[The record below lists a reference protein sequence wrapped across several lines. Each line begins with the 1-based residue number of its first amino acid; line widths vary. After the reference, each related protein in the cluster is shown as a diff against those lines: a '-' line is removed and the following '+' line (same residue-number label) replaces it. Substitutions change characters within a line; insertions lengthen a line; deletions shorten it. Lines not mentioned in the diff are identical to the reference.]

1 MLKYSRLLL
10 SRTPWDSLKYI
21 EIPILRHIR
30 FPELRK
36 NLTTKCPEFICNLTP
51 LHKIYI
57 LKLLWKRGEIAPEEQ
72 FLLLSTIFFTCC
84 KVSMLEQGPE
94 FHFEISGY
102 SR

>member
-1 MLKYSRLLL
+1 MKF
-10 SRTPWDSLKYI
+10 I
-21 EIPILRHIR
+21 EIPVLRHIR

-36 NLTTKCPEFICNLTP
+36 KNLTTKYPKFICNLTP

-72 FLLLSTIFFTCC
+72 FLLLSTIVVPVVKFLCQNRDQNFT
-84 KVSMLEQGPE
+84 
-94 FHFEISGY
+94 